1 MLKIDLTGK
10 NILITGASRGIGAA
24 IAKTTGACGAR
35 VALHYFQNEKQAK
48 AVQKTIGANSG
59 IYQAD
64 LADHTQ
70 IAGLFSNVVR
80 DYGQL
85 HVIIN
90 NAGIA
95 LESDPAASDSKYMSD
110 WHKTM
115 EVNLNAMGYLCKLA
129 VSHFIEKGGG
139 KIINIS
145 SRAAFR
151 GDTKEYMA
159 YAASKG
165 GIVSLTRSI
174 ARAYG
179 KQGVV
184 AFNIA
189 PGFVRTDMA
198 KDFIENYGNAFVKN
212 DLALDRLTEPEDIA
226 PMAAFLASGMADH
239 ATGCTIDINA
249 GSYVH

>member
-10 NILITGASRGIGAA
+10 NILVTGASGGIGAA
-24 IAKTTGACGAR
+24 IAKTMGACGAR
-35 VALHYFQNEKQAK
+35 IGLHYFQNEERAK
-48 AVQKTIGANSG
+48 EIQKATGNNSKL
-59 IYQAD
+59 YRAD

-70 IAGLFSNVVR
+70 IASLFSKVVS
-80 DYGQL
+80 DFGQL

-95 LESDPAASDSKYMSD
+95 LESDPAGNDMKFVDD

-115 EVNLNAMGYLCKLA
+115 EVNLNAIGYLCKMA
-129 VSHFIEKGGG
+129 VAHFIEKGGG
-139 KIINIS
+139 KIVNIS

-151 GDTKEYMA
+151 GDTKEYLA

-174 ARAYG
+174 TRAYG
-179 KQGVV
+179 KQGIV

-198 KDFIENYGNAFVKN
+198 KDFIKNYGDAFVKN

-226 PMAAFLASGMADH
+226 PMVAFLASGMADH